1 MIATCLIR
9 SFYKRAVLASR
20 KEAQGGLSQTSTIQ
34 VNPIFPAKLQPAIVH
49 PISPSSP
56 SSSKKTM
63 RYRKN
68 ARRIKGKKQLI
79 QPDPPLIHHK
89 TKQSYEVFLVLDI
102 EGTCKPGTD
111 FNYPN
116 EIIEFPV
123 SVLQWT
129 DRTEDGRADTL
140 EVIDEFRSFVRP
152 TWRPT
157 LSAFCTE
164 LTGITQE
171 QVDVA
176 PCFSEVLVK
185 LEAFLVK
192 NGLIEEGTGKRLKR
206 FCWCSDGPWDIRDFF
221 VKQCF
226 ISQVQMPEWIQGD
239 ILDVRSTV
247 LQWMYSESASAS
259 KVPATHI
266 HGSKRPSLNISAQLR
281 VLGLPAFEGRQHSG
295 IDVSMKSSHLPIPIF
310 CLRGDITD
318 SDTRNIAKIVTE
330 LARRGVRL
338 LPNTAI
344 YPGRRWRWMGKNGQV
359 LEDGLP

>member
-1 MIATCLIR
+1 MLVMIATCLLR
-9 SFYKRAVLASR
+9 SFYKRVIASR
-20 KEAQGGLSQTSTIQ
+20 DKAQSTSSQTSSIQ
-34 VNPIFPAKLQPAIVH
+34 ANPIFSEKPQPPAAQPT
-49 PISPSSP
+49 SPPTP
-56 SSSKKTM
+56 SSSKKNM
-63 RYRKN
+63 RYLKN
-68 ARRIKGKKQLI
+68 TRRVKGKKQFV
-79 QPDPPLIHHK
+79 QPTTPIVHQK
-89 TKQSYEVFLVLDI
+89 TKQPYEVFLILDI

-116 EIIEFPV
+116 EIIELPV

-129 DRTEDGRADTL
+129 DRSEDGRADTL

-176 PCFSEVLVK
+176 PCFSEVLVQ

-192 NGLIEEGTGKRLKR
+192 NGLLEEGTGRRLKR
-206 FCWCSDGPWDIRDFF
+206 YCWCSDGPWDIRDFF

-226 ISQVQMPEWIQGD
+226 ISQVQMPAWIQGD

-247 LQWMYSESASAS
+247 LHWMYSEPTAAS
-259 KVPATHI
+259 KI
-266 HGSKRPSLNISAQLR
+266 HGSKRPSLNISAQLK
-281 VLGLPAFEGRQHSG
+281 VLGLPDFEGRQHSG
-295 IDVSMKSSHLPIPIF
+295 ID
-310 CLRGDITD
+310 
-318 SDTRNIAKIVTE
+318 DTRNIAKIVTE

-338 LPNTAI
+338 FPNTAI
-344 YPGRRWRWMGKNGQV
+344 DPRRRWQWMGKHGQV
-359 LEDGLP
+359 LEEGLP